1 MNTLTLQKYLQ
12 SSGFDS
18 RRNIRKLI
26 NEGKLKVNGK
36 VIRDP
41 NYLIDKTRDKIN
53 YRNKPL
59 QLNVEKKVYFIF
71 NKPPGVIS
79 TLSDPQKR
87 FTLKDYIKKIKER
100 VYPVG
105 RLDFNSEG
113 LILLTNDGDLT
124 QFVISVKNKIPKSYL
139 VKIKG
144 ILNEESILKL
154 KTKGIFME
162 GRKVRPLE
170 VKKVKK
176 TPGNNSWVQVT
187 IIEGKKHVIRKL
199 FQYTGHPVEKLKRI
213 AIGNIKLKSL
223 PPGHWRELRIEEIEG
238 FKRKFAY
245 DPSDSRPS

>member
-1 MNTLTLQKYLQ
+1 MNTLSIQKYLQ
-12 SSGFDS
+12 SAGFDS

-41 NYLIDKTRDKIN
+41 NYLIEKTRDKIS
-53 YRNKPL
+53 YRNKVL
-59 QLNVEKKVYFIF
+59 QLKVENKTYFIF

-105 RLDFNSEG
+105 RLDYNSEG

-124 QFVISVKNKIPKSYL
+124 QFIISVKNKIPKSYL
-139 VKIKG
+139 IKIKG

-154 KTKGIFME
+154 KNKGIFME
-162 GRKVRPLE
+162 GRKIRPLE
-170 VKKVKK
+170 VKMLKK

-199 FQYTGHPVEKLKRI
+199 FQYAGHPVEKLKRI
-213 AIGNIKLKSL
+213 AIGNIKLKNL
-223 PPGHWRELRIEEIEG
+223 PPGHWRELKKEEIEG

-245 DPSDSRPS
+245 DPSNSRPY